1 MLKSHLI
8 FIFNL
13 IFRHDFYREFLRVIM
28 LARAVNNSEKLEKVE
43 EGSKGV
49 GIDIAFNNGGNVTAI
64 LCVRSLA

>member
-1 MLKSHLI
+1 
-8 FIFNL
+8 
-13 IFRHDFYREFLRVIM
+13 M